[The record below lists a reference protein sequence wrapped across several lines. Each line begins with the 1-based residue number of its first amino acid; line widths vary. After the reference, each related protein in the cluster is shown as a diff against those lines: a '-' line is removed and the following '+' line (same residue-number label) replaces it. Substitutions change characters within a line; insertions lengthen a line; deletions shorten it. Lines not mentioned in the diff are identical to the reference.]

1 MSSMAGQRGREAQL
15 KQLQQHIDKLSPE
28 ETKELLLLSMY
39 KLAMVRA
46 QLDALSDVLVKK
58 KLLTREELWK
68 LTARKFEES
77 GF

>member
-1 MSSMAGQRGREAQL
+1 MPGKGKLVESKL
-15 KQLQQHIDKLSPE
+15 LQEHISKLSPE

-46 QLDALSDVLVKK
+46 QLDAVSDVLVKK

-68 LTARKFEES
+68 LTAKKFEES